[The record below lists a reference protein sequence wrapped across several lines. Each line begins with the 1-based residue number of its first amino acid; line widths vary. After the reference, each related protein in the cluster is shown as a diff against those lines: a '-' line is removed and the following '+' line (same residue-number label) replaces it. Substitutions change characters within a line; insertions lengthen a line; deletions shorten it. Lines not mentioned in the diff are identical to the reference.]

1 MSRIARASFAA
12 LLLSFFLLSAVP
24 IHASAIRRDDGG
36 IGERFTRIVKVV
48 LRHLGVVPL
57 DDQIAVP
64 KP

>member
-1 MSRIARASFAA
+1 MSKIARTSIAT

-24 IHASAIRRDDGG
+24 MEASAIRRDDGG
-36 IGERFTRIVKVV
+36 IADRFTRIVKVV

-57 DDQIAVP
+57 DDQISIP